1 MNRPLRTGT
10 RPPVTAS
17 LSLLATALVATSTMQ
32 AQIGREGVDRAVPAT
47 YAITNARIVTAA
59 PNGAP
64 VIESGTVLIRD
75 GIIRA
80 VGPSARTTVPAD
92 ARLIDG
98 AGLTVYPGFIDAY
111 SHVGI
116 PAARREQSGG
126 GSGGS
131 GGAALASAQRGGQGA
146 AAPNSRYPA
155 GLQPELLAADLL
167 RMEERPL
174 ENERGAGFTTALS
187 VPREGV
193 FLGRSALLNLT
204 GDDVQDALVR
214 SPVALHVG
222 FTPLRGGTYPG
233 SLMGVFAA
241 LRQMLLDAQRYARL
255 EEAYERSPRGARR
268 PEHDES
274 LEALLPALRREMPV
288 VMLASTQ
295 REIERALDLGKE
307 FGLRVVIAG
316 GNEAYK
322 VADRLAAERVPVIVT
337 LNFPRKP
344 AGGSEDQEPE
354 PLRVLRERAE
364 TPRNPGRLAQA
375 GVRFGFASVGM
386 NDLSDVS
393 SNLRM
398 AVENGLTKDR
408 AVRALTVDAAQLL
421 GVADRM
427 GSVETGKI
435 ANLTVVRGDI
445 FESGARVTQVF
456 VDGRPIEVRQPAPS
470 APSGVAGQWNVTVT
484 LEGRERAITL
494 RLTPEGDRLRG
505 EIQGALGTS
514 QISNGSISDSGEM
527 RFTVPLT
534 LATTTEEAVF
544 EGTVTGSSMRG
555 TISIVGQ
562 QPGTFVGTRPDG
574 AGRGGARNP
583 R

>member
-1 MNRPLRTGT
+1 MHHLFCAGT
-10 RPPVTAS
+10 RPPITTT
-17 LSLLATALVATSTMQ
+17 LSVLAATLAATSTLR
-32 AQIGREGVDRAVPAT
+32 AQIGREGVERAAPAT

-64 VIESGTVLIRD
+64 VIEGGTVVIRD

-80 VGPSARTTVPAD
+80 VGPASRTAVPAD
-92 ARLIDG
+92 ARVIDG
-98 AGLTVYPGFIDAY
+98 GGLSVYPGFIDAY

-116 PAARREQSGG
+116 PAARREQGGSVPGG
-126 GSGGS
+126 GG
-131 GGAALASAQRGGQGA
+131 GGAALASVRGAQET

-155 GLQPELLAADLL
+155 GLQPELLAADRL

-174 ENERGAGFTTALS
+174 ENERGAGFTTALA

-204 GDDVQDALVR
+204 GGDVQDALVR

-222 FTPLRGGTYPG
+222 FTPLRGGVYPG

-241 LRQMLLDAQRYARL
+241 LRQMLLDAQRYAQL

-268 PEHDES
+268 PEHDAS

-322 VADRLAAERVPVIVT
+322 VADRLSAERVPVIVT

-344 AGGSEDQEPE
+344 AGGPESQEPE
-354 PLRVLRERAE
+354 PLRVLRERVE

-375 GVRFGFASVGM
+375 GVRFSFATVGM

-393 SNLRM
+393 SNLRT

-408 AVRALTVDAAQLL
+408 AVRALTLDAAELL
-421 GVADRM
+421 GVSDRL
-427 GSVETGKI
+427 GSVEAGKI

-445 FESGARVTQVF
+445 FEASARVTQVF

-470 APSGVAGQWNVTVT
+470 AASGASGQWNVTVT
-484 LEGRERAITL
+484 LEGRERAIML
-494 RLTPEGDRLRG
+494 RLTQEGDRLRG

-514 QISNGSISDSGEM
+514 QISNGSIGDSGEM

-534 LATTTEEAVF
+534 LTTTTEEAVF

-562 QPGTFVGTRPDG
+562 QPGTFVGTRP
-574 AGRGGARNP
+574 AGELRGGARTP
-583 R
+583 